1 MESLT
6 RDLEI
11 AIRKLLKSPA
21 FTLTAVLMLA
31 LGIGATTAIF
41 SIVEGVLLRPL
52 PFPEPERLVALGDI
66 LEGATKRGASSVG
79 GGVTSQDIVNYTR
92 YTQTFTNLGGYR
104 NDRYELSGVGE
115 PATIGVAKMT
125 AGVFP
130 ALAVGP
136 LMGRVF
142 TQDEDEQQQQV
153 AVLAYSSWQSRFHG
167 DPNIIGKK
175 ILLDRKPYL
184 VIGVMPTG
192 FEFPLNPGHLNQT
205 ELWIPMS
212 LKPEE
217 IIGQASSW
225 QYQMVGR
232 LKRAVS
238 IEQATSDAER
248 VAVETM
254 RNYPGYMRSLHITA
268 SVKPLH
274 DATVADARP
283 LVRTLF
289 LAVCVVLLI
298 ACANLAGLLLVR
310 AIRQQ
315 REMAVRL
322 ALGATATTLLR
333 QMILESLVLSVTGAI
348 VGLALAGAALNVGL
362 KLLPENLPRIHEIG
376 LDWMVVAFAIF
387 LALLTGVLC
396 GLAPG
401 FAALR
406 TSVSD
411 TLKEGGRTGS
421 TGGGHGRLRSALVVA
436 EIAVAMVLATASGLL
451 LRSFERMRAVE
462 LGFRPDH
469 TIAAA
474 YSLPQKQ
481 YPTQSAVNEFN
492 NEVLRRL
499 AQLPGV
505 SSVGLTTRLPAS
517 DRHSNSAFVVEG
529 FVPLKGAGLTL
540 GTPTRVEGDYFRAMG
555 ISLLHGRLFTPED
568 KLGSQLVVI
577 VNPKLAEHYWPGQD
591 PVGKRIRMG
600 LAETPTPWMVVV
612 GEVNDVKLGSPDED
626 TTEQMYEPITQASAA
641 YGAMAPKDDVVG
653 DSGYISLRTE
663 LPPEQIENSLRATV
677 QSIDSQ
683 LPLTHVQ
690 TMEHAISDTEAP
702 RKFYTALIV
711 SFALA
716 AMVLAGLGIYSVI
729 AFSVALRSHEIAIRM
744 ALGSSRTA
752 VVRLV
757 LISGTKLAVTG
768 CAIGLL
774 GSIVA
779 SRLLGSLLF
788 EVSALDPLVMALSA
802 ILVLLLA
809 LAACLLPARRASAV
823 EPMEALRAE

>member
-1 MESLT
+1 MESLS

-11 AIRKLLKSPA
+11 AIRKLVKSPA

-66 LEGATKRGASSVG
+66 LEGASKSPTNSI
-79 GGVTSQDIVNYTR
+79 GGVTAPDIVNYVRDTHS
-92 YTQTFTNLGGYR
+92 FTSLGGYR
-104 NDRYELSGVGE
+104 NDKYELSGVGDA
-115 PATIGVAKMT
+115 ATVNVGKLT

-130 ALAVGP
+130 ALGVAP
-136 LMGRVF
+136 LTGRVF
-142 TQDEDEQQQQV
+142 TQDEDTQHQQV
-153 AVLAYSSWQSRFHG
+153 AVLNYSTWQGRFHG
-167 DPNIIGKK
+167 DTNIVGKK
-175 ILLDRKPYL
+175 ILLDRMPYL
-184 VIGVMPTG
+184 VIGVMPAG
-192 FEFPLNPGHLNQT
+192 FEFPLTPGHLNQS

-217 IIGQASSW
+217 IVDQASSW
-225 QYQMVGR
+225 QYEIVGR
-232 LKRAVS
+232 LKRGVS
-238 IEQATSDAER
+238 IEQAASDAER
-248 VAVETM
+248 VAEQTM
-254 RNYPGYMRSLHITA
+254 RDYPVYMRSIRITA
-268 SVKPLH
+268 NVEPLH
-274 DATVADARP
+274 DATVAGARP
-283 LVRTLF
+283 LVRALF
-289 LAVCVVLLI
+289 FAVCVVLLI

-333 QMILESLVLSVTGAI
+333 QTILESLVLSVTGAI

-362 KLLPENLPRIHEIG
+362 KFLPENMPRIHEIG
-376 LDWMVVAFAIF
+376 LDWWVVAFALF

-396 GLAPG
+396 GLAPA

-411 TLKEGGRTGS
+411 ALKEGGRTGS
-421 TGGGHGRLRSALVVA
+421 AGGGHARLRSALVVA

-451 LRSFERMRAVE
+451 LRSFERMRAVD

-469 TIAAA
+469 TLAAE
-474 YSLPQKQ
+474 YSLPLKQ
-481 YPTQSAVNEFN
+481 YPTQAAVDGFDSEL
-492 NEVLRRL
+492 LRRL

-505 SSVGLTTRLPAS
+505 SAVALSTRLPAS

-529 FVPLKGAGLTL
+529 FVPPKDAGMTL
-540 GTPTRVEGDYFRAMG
+540 GTPTLVEGDYFKAMG
-555 ISLLHGRLFTPED
+555 ISLLNGRFFTPDD
-568 KLGSQLVVI
+568 KLGSQLVVV
-577 VNPKLAEHYWPGQD
+577 VNHKLAEHYWPGQD
-591 PVGKRIRMG
+591 PLGKHIRMG
-600 LAETPTPWMVVV
+600 LPETPTPWLVVV
-612 GEVNDVKLGSPDED
+612 GEVSDVKIGSPDED
-626 TTEQMYEPITQASAA
+626 TTEQMYEPMTQGRAA
-641 YGAMAPKDDVVG
+641 YGAMAHSTDLVG
-653 DSGYISLRTE
+653 DGGYISLRTE
-663 LPPEQIENSLRATV
+663 LPPQQIENSLRATV

-683 LPLTHVQ
+683 LPLAHVQ
-690 TMEHAISDTEAP
+690 TMEHAISNTEAP

-716 AMVLAGLGIYSVI
+716 ALLLAGLGIYSVI
-729 AFSVALRSHEIAIRM
+729 AFSVALRSHEIAIRI
-744 ALGSSRTA
+744 ALGSSRSA

-757 LISGTKLAVTG
+757 LISGTKLALAG
-768 CAIGLL
+768 CAIGIV
-774 GSIVA
+774 GSILA

-788 EVSALDPLVMALSA
+788 EVSALDPLVMALAA